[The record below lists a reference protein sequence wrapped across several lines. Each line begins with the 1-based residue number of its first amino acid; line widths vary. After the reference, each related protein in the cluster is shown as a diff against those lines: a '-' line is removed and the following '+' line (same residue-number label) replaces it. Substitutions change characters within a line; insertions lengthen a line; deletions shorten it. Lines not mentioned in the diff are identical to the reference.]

1 MPPTSKK
8 AAKKATSKKA
18 PSKKAEP
25 KKAETP
31 PMDAETC
38 AMLDRV
44 RKGKALRFAMI
55 CKGANVL
62 GLSIFKKGQP
72 DAKLRGLKNAGFKG
86 IGYTGVVRGKVMDIT
101 FELAAADGYEKEPVR
116 EAIIRKFLKDHADL
130 AAKPTFE
137 IVRQL
142 SAVTEDEEG
151 DAESTGSEATE
162 SGADLSPFIAALK
175 QVTPKL
181 QQAIKSAPETK
192 DDLMGLVKE
201 VKTAIDAGDAD
212 GARSSMIRLSARLKA
227 LRGEGDT
234 DTAATAG
241 DAPAVPLKPVDLD
254 APDPRAGRAALR
266 LWQDAKETVDERLG
280 VLITALKSSGD
291 PDLER
296 IADKGLAAITG
307 KLQTGLRVA
316 LTNLDGAAGS
326 KRAAAVKKVTSQTA
340 EFRAFLSSDGM
351 VRLVDDNPFGVKVK
365 LAKTIGAALEEID
378 ALVGG

>member
-55 CKGANVL
+55 CKGASVL

-86 IGYTGVVRGKVMDIT
+86 IGYTGVVRGKGMDIT

-151 DAESTGSEATE
+151 DAESTGSEAAE
-162 SGADLSPFIAALK
+162 SGADLSQFIAALK
-175 QVTPKL
+175 QVTPKV

-201 VKTAIDAGDAD
+201 VKAAIDAEDAD
-212 GARSSMIRLSARLKA
+212 GARPSMIRFSARLKA
-227 LRGEGDT
+227 LRGENDT
-234 DTAATAG
+234 DTAATD
-241 DAPAVPLKPVDLD
+241 DAPAVPLKPVNLD

-266 LWQDAKETVDERLG
+266 VWQDAKETVDERLG

-316 LTNLDGAAGS
+316 LMNLDGAAGS
-326 KRAAAVKKVTSQTA
+326 KRAAALKKVTSQTA

-351 VRLVDDNPFGVKVK
+351 VRLVDANPFGVKVK
-365 LAKTIGAALEEID
+365 LAKTIGAALKEID
-378 ALVGG
+378 AIIGA